1 MSSALRAPSQIG
13 AREKFLIGVR
23 AFDSS
28 GGVAPENATTAG
40 FSVTASATVG
50 NGGIYTSAEVQ
61 ALAGYSSNIPN
72 IAVGTSLFRD
82 LGKELVVIDA
92 NEKHLARFRL
102 AAPVSNAFAEGLP
115 TTPANVWLKV
125 WSAAGTGVAVAR
137 TG

>member
-28 GGVAPENATTAG
+28 GGLTVIDVSCCG
-40 FSVTASATVG
+40 FSATASATVG
-50 NGGIYTSAEVQ
+50 NAGVYTSAEVS
-61 ALAGYSSNIPN
+61 AFAGFSTNIPT
-72 IAVGTSLFRD
+72 IAAGTLFRD
-82 LGKELVVIDA
+82 LGKEIVVIGTD
-92 NEKHLARFRL
+92 EKYLVRL
-102 AAPVSNAFAEGLP
+102 RLVAPVSNAFAEGLP

-125 WSAAGTGVAVAR
+125 WSADGTGVAVAR